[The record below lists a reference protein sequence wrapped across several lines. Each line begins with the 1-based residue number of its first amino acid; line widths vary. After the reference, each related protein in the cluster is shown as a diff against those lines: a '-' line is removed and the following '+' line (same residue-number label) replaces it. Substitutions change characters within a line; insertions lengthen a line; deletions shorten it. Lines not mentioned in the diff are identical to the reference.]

1 MVLQKENL
9 LVQLSVGDLKQL
21 IKEAINEELQKLK
34 EVIQLNPKNSENES
48 ELLSREAT
56 AKMLGVSTTTLFFW
70 NRDSILK
77 AKKIGRR
84 VYYLKSEVL
93 SKIRTAS

>member
-1 MVLQKENL
+1 MVQKTNEMV
-9 LVQLSVGDLKQL
+9 VQLTTGDLYQL
-21 IKEAINEELQKLK
+21 ITDAIQQELNKITG
-34 EVIQLNPKNSENES
+34 VINLNPKNSENES

>member
-1 MVLQKENL
+1 MLMQENKNQL
-9 LVQLSVGDLKQL
+9 LVQLSANDLFRLITDAVKQ
-21 IKEAINEELQKLK
+21 ELNKIT
-34 EVIQLNPKNSENES
+34 EVIKPNPQDNES

-77 AKKIGRR
+77 AKKMGRR
-84 VYYLKSEVL
+84 VYYIKSEVL
-93 SKIRTAS
+93 TKIKTGI